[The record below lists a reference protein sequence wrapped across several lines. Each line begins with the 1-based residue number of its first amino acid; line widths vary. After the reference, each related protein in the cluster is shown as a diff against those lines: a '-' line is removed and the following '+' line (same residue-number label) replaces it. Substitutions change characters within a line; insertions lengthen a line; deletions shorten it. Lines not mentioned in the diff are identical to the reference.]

1 PWVKRELAA
10 ARAKLRAAPPR
21 AAVVDH
27 GRAAP
32 PHAAVVDHGRAAP
45 PRAAV
50 VDRESL
56 DGWLRDAA
64 PPEVPFEVAVLPGR
78 DLASRFPDGPSE
90 RRSGHL
96 IGKLRMTHRAIP
108 SEAVVVIALFSDVS
122 ADYV

>member
-1 PWVKRELAA
+1 MEVPHWLRRARRQAIDLAWRGQWRAVRAAATPWVKRELAA
-10 ARAKLRAAPPR
+10 ARAKLPR
-21 AAVVDH
+21 
-27 GRAAP
+27 
-32 PHAAVVDHGRAAP
+32 AAVVDHGRAAP

-50 VDRESL
+50 IDRESL

-108 SEAVVVIALFSDVS
+108 SE
-122 ADYV
+122 